1 MEWLPLPSATSNPD
15 PLEAGQNAAALLAV
29 IAEGVFLFMVLICAL
44 LPGVTL
50 PTLRFG
56 NQTVMG
62 SELAVMFSFPLM
74 LLLVWP
80 TWRMERAWWPILM
93 AMGVAVLYGVWSTFM
108 WSGIEIRA
116 GFNGQMVVMLST
128 LSAMGSACL
137 LVGAQPASG
146 LPRMLDRLALM
157 VAAITIVYV
166 IKSWYAG
173 ALGLDFIRLQE
184 QRTGGPLASPAV
196 LHFVLL
202 PPLAWSLTRLIATLG
217 RERRMHL
224 CITAILAVG
233 LLSTRSRGALLGLG
247 IFVFFGLFLMR
258 DAQMRRRLFLVAGI
272 IAALVVAV
280 FWLQPNTDRLARFSD
295 GNRQMNYESVVRALS
310 FDPWISARGWGLGHF
325 WNWYRTDVMSI
336 TEGPSIYEFG
346 FLHIETQFGTMLYH
360 PHSLPLFLLAEL
372 GVVGALTMVVVFGT
386 LVWAVWRPRSAA
398 GGLLA
403 AGLLGS
409 TTALVFDL
417 LIFKGFPS
425 SALWWV
431 FVFACLRRHVGRS
444 ESLE

>member
-1 MEWLPLPSATSNPD
+1 MELLLLPSAINNSD
-15 PLEAGQNAAALLAV
+15 PLTAGSNAAALLAV
-29 IAEGVFLFMVLICAL
+29 IAEGVFLFMVLLCAL
-44 LPGVTL
+44 SPGVAL
-50 PTLRFG
+50 PTLRVG
-56 NQTVMG
+56 DQTVMG
-62 SELAVMFSFPLM
+62 SELAVMGSFPLM
-74 LLLVWP
+74 LLLSWP
-80 TWRMERAWWPILM
+80 MWRMERTWWPILM
-93 AMGVAVLYGVWSTFM
+93 VMVVSILYGIVSTFM
-108 WSGIEIRA
+108 WSGIELRA
-116 GFNGQMVVMLST
+116 GFYGQMVVMIST

-137 LVGAQPASG
+137 LVGVQSTAG
-146 LPRMLDRLALM
+146 LIRMLDRLALI
-157 VAAITIVYV
+157 VAAITVVYV
-166 IKSWYAG
+166 AKSWYAG

-196 LHFVLL
+196 LHFVIL
-202 PPLAWSLTRLIATLG
+202 PPLAWSLARLLATLG
-217 RERRMHL
+217 RERRLHV

-247 IFVFFGLFLMR
+247 LFILCGIFLMR
-258 DAQMRRRLFLVAGI
+258 DAQMRRRL
-272 IAALVVAV
+272 LVVAV
-280 FWLQPNTDRLARFSD
+280 IIVTLVVTVIWLQPNTDRLTQFSD
-295 GNRQMNYESVVRALS
+295 GNRQMNYDAVVRALS
-310 FDPWISARGWGLGHF
+310 FDPWISVRGWGLGHF

-372 GVVGALTMVVVFGT
+372 GAVGATLMVVVFGT
-386 LVWAVWRPRSAA
+386 LLWAVLRPRTAA

-425 SALWWV
+425 SAMWWV
-431 FVFACLRRHVGRS
+431 FVFSCLRRQ
-444 ESLE
+444 